1 MGSGVGGMAP
11 GMAPGMGFMPG
22 VNVDPQA
29 HLQQHVNS
37 HAVASM
43 AATLESERAS
53 HSAALE
59 GERSTMQEERDAVR
73 REREGLEA
81 ERARWKENMET
92 EQAQSGKK
100 QAVQIA
106 RTVLSRLLN
115 RSKAAALY
123 TWKMEVLGYRLQ
135 RKASTMKRTAVAAA
149 EETHG
154 QIVTR
159 MANEVGS
166 LREENAALEGRCVD
180 LEAKIKVITEE
191 NSKMQ
196 AVQIARAVLSRLLN
210 RSKAAALNTWKMKV
224 LGYRLLREAEAKAVE
239 SDAKVKE
246 LREEMEAALRTT
258 KADRVYSTI
267 QRLVHKSMFAK
278 QIKAMNKWKMIVATS
293 RVTQEAETEA
303 EAKLKELAQK
313 YKNKEDRGRRESI
326 ELSDKH
332 GVELVQAQAKTDELE
347 TEMASML
354 QRHKEAV
361 AAAEVEQERIR
372 RSSMTA
378 DQQGAARL
386 VAAQEEKITLERE
399 MTEMLAKVTE
409 AAEEEKQRLRRA
421 SVTLQDKYAVDLIR
435 AQQEKEDLQK
445 EMEAA
450 LERSKKISV
459 RGTMQRIVHQAMYA
473 KQIKAMN
480 TWKLFATN
488 SRAHDL
494 LGKIKRQGAREQ
506 DQLAVQLQ
514 RARGEATDM
523 QTKMEEM
530 VQRQQTM
537 LRDREDRVRRESIEL
552 SNKHGVEL
560 VQAQAKTEELET
572 EMASLLRRHKEAV
585 AAAEVEQE
593 RMRRSS
599 MTADEAGAM
608 ELAAAQEEKRRLE
621 HEMRDMLEKVTEAA
635 ETEKSRLRRDS
646 IALQDKYAVDLV
658 RAQQEKE
665 DMRRDMEAA
674 LEAGRGEMEK
684 LAQKAQAKTNA
695 LETEMAAML
704 QRHKEMAETA
714 AAEQESL
721 RRSSVATDEERGVQ
735 LVVAQDEK
743 RRLEQEMKDMLEKVT
758 AAAEEEKRR
767 LRRDST
773 ALQDKWAVDLLR
785 AQQEK
790 ENMRRDMKAAL
801 EASQASL
808 RQSKEGRARATMQRI
823 VHHGMYAKQIKAMN
837 KWKMIIESSRVASA
851 LEAKMEE
858 LAQKY
863 KDKESRIRRESIE
876 LSDKH
881 GVELVRAQAKTHE
894 LEAEMSAMLRTH
906 KEAAA
911 AAEAAQDRLRRSSM
925 TADQQG
931 AARLVAAQEEKIR
944 LEQEMTEMLARVTE
958 AAEEE
963 KQRLRRDS
971 IALQDKYAVDLVR
984 AQQEKEDMRRDMEV
998 ALEVSQAAAAEQAL
1012 MLAEKDST
1020 MQAAKRSSMSLKDKF
1035 ALDKRKTERELT
1047 DTRRALK
1054 TAEAALEEAQ
1064 GEAAKAAHNGAMR
1077 VAGKVWLAWMA
1088 RGRHRL
1094 VSDAMGRWCAVAGIK
1109 GKLVPDGFWA
1119 VRQLKEEQE
1128 ALRLEKADMLA
1139 DVRRLVAKTERDAEK
1154 RFQTREQEHRGL
1166 LLHAKD
1172 GLHKLQLR
1180 LREMQGERD
1189 ALKKMMSD
1197 VDAEG
1202 HHLVASGA
1210 TRVTGAGSPLA
1221 GARRGS
1227 TQSLADE
1234 FHGVVALQQQT
1245 SEAKIRRLEHELD
1258 MLRRRQ
1264 LERDRV
1270 SANDF
1275 TSSEFDDVLKRVR
1288 EASTERAGLEVGSPR
1303 ADVGYKGGYF
1313 CAGMVGGLADTDVF
1327 ALHRGMGRGL
1337 GAAGSAFLDDSETE
1351 GGTSDYSGQ
1360 FSSAASDSEGGG
1372 HRGEGI
1378 TDSYL
1383 MGLGGSSPA
1392 ASPRSHGMGTGVGG
1406 GRPGS
1411 PRVGGGL
1418 VSPLGGDTQ
1427 SVLDQASERRASSRG
1442 SSPVN
1447 AGTTVLEAAANY
1459 PALAQLGQP
1468 PARVAIAEKTTQG
1481 GEEKA
1486 ATTTQAA
1493 SSGGVRP
1500 QRRESFTMRATA
1512 LSVGDAPAAAG
1523 GGEDD
1528 RSSSKLGDMLS
1539 DLASARKSG
1548 KKWETERTRAQSTEA
1563 TEEKEKEKEA
1573 DSEQQGEWNEET
1585 WGVFGGKAAA
1595 TSATNDTPSKEEEE
1609 APTEEE
1615 APQEA
1620 TEATVTLTY
1629 DMDFD
1634 ELMNDPAA
1642 KAAFEASVIAEMVAS
1657 AGVSADDVE
1666 IAEILPGSVIIVLKV
1681 KKPPGDTRPI
1691 EGILDQ
1697 FMENTTL
1704 DTSAIQT
1711 AVVGEAGE
1719 AGGGVDMDAK
1729 AEAAKAKAESAAKEE
1744 KRLAAEAAEARGK
1757 RQAEVAAAA
1766 AKAEEER
1773 LAKEAEAERA
1783 RLAAEASE
1791 AERKRQ
1797 AAAVAAAKASIAAQ
1811 RRPSLA
1817 ASVANSMGSALSS
1830 QGSMAGSLS
1839 QLKTEFQGDIFDRDD
1854 GIFGGAGSPASA
1866 ASAASSPSADAG
1878 GRSRTASLN
1887 SLSQLKPERDLFDRD
1902 VSDAIFDDDD
1912 VTVSDTGL
1920 SQGETDGG
1928 GDDMNN
1934 RNSFFKAPK
1943 GPGAASK
1950 AKLVVGGMVDDTTDD
1965 DSEGGGSGW
1974 RG

>member
-1 MGSGVGGMAP
+1 M
-11 GMAPGMGFMPG
+11 
-22 VNVDPQA
+22 
-29 HLQQHVNS
+29 
-37 HAVASM
+37 
-43 AATLESERAS
+43 
-53 HSAALE
+53 
-59 GERSTMQEERDAVR
+59 
-73 REREGLEA
+73 
-81 ERARWKENMET
+81 
-92 EQAQSGKK
+92 
-100 QAVQIA
+100 
-106 RTVLSRLLN
+106 
-115 RSKAAALY
+115 
-123 TWKMEVLGYRLQ
+123 
-135 RKASTMKRTAVAAA
+135 
-149 EETHG
+149 
-154 QIVTR
+154 
-159 MANEVGS
+159 
-166 LREENAALEGRCVD
+166 
-180 LEAKIKVITEE
+180 
-191 NSKMQ
+191 
-196 AVQIARAVLSRLLN
+196 
-210 RSKAAALNTWKMKV
+210 
-224 LGYRLLREAEAKAVE
+224 
-239 SDAKVKE
+239 
-246 LREEMEAALRTT
+246 
-258 KADRVYSTI
+258 
-267 QRLVHKSMFAK
+267 
-278 QIKAMNKWKMIVATS
+278 
-293 RVTQEAETEA
+293 
-303 EAKLKELAQK
+303 
-313 YKNKEDRGRRESI
+313 
-326 ELSDKH
+326 
-332 GVELVQAQAKTDELE
+332 
-347 TEMASML
+347 
-354 QRHKEAV
+354 
-361 AAAEVEQERIR
+361 
-372 RSSMTA
+372 
-378 DQQGAARL
+378 
-386 VAAQEEKITLERE
+386 
-399 MTEMLAKVTE
+399 
-409 AAEEEKQRLRRA
+409 
-421 SVTLQDKYAVDLIR
+421 
-435 AQQEKEDLQK
+435 
-445 EMEAA
+445 
-450 LERSKKISV
+450 
-459 RGTMQRIVHQAMYA
+459 
-473 KQIKAMN
+473 
-480 TWKLFATN
+480 
-488 SRAHDL
+488 
-494 LGKIKRQGAREQ
+494 
-506 DQLAVQLQ
+506 
-514 RARGEATDM
+514 
-523 QTKMEEM
+523 
-530 VQRQQTM
+530 
-537 LRDREDRVRRESIEL
+537 
-552 SNKHGVEL
+552 
-560 VQAQAKTEELET
+560 
-572 EMASLLRRHKEAV
+572 
-585 AAAEVEQE
+585 
-593 RMRRSS
+593 
-599 MTADEAGAM
+599 
-608 ELAAAQEEKRRLE
+608 
-621 HEMRDMLEKVTEAA
+621 
-635 ETEKSRLRRDS
+635 
-646 IALQDKYAVDLV
+646 
-658 RAQQEKE
+658 
-665 DMRRDMEAA
+665 
-674 LEAGRGEMEK
+674 
-684 LAQKAQAKTNA
+684 
-695 LETEMAAML
+695 
-704 QRHKEMAETA
+704 
-714 AAEQESL
+714 
-721 RRSSVATDEERGVQ
+721 
-735 LVVAQDEK
+735 
-743 RRLEQEMKDMLEKVT
+743 
-758 AAAEEEKRR
+758 
-767 LRRDST
+767 
-773 ALQDKWAVDLLR
+773 
-785 AQQEK
+785 
-790 ENMRRDMKAAL
+790 
-801 EASQASL
+801 
-808 RQSKEGRARATMQRI
+808 
-823 VHHGMYAKQIKAMN
+823 
-837 KWKMIIESSRVASA
+837 
-851 LEAKMEE
+851 
-858 LAQKY
+858 
-863 KDKESRIRRESIE
+863 
-876 LSDKH
+876 
-881 GVELVRAQAKTHE
+881 
-894 LEAEMSAMLRTH
+894 
-906 KEAAA
+906 
-911 AAEAAQDRLRRSSM
+911 
-925 TADQQG
+925 
-931 AARLVAAQEEKIR
+931 
-944 LEQEMTEMLARVTE
+944 
-958 AAEEE
+958 
-963 KQRLRRDS
+963 
-971 IALQDKYAVDLVR
+971 DLVR

-1563 TEEKEKEKEA
+1563 TEEKEKEA
-1573 DSEQQGEWNEET
+1573 GSEQQGEWNEET

-1595 TSATNDTPSKEEEE
+1595 TSATSATPSKEEEE

-1711 AVVGEAGE
+1711 AVVPPPAATPAAVVGEAGE
-1719 AGGGVDMDAK
+1719 AGGVVDM
-1729 AEAAKAKAESAAKEE
+1729 
-1744 KRLAAEAAEARGK
+1744 AAEAAEAAGARGK

-1797 AAAVAAAKASIAAQ
+1797 AAAVAAAKASIA

-1830 QGSMAGSLS
+1830 QGSVTGSLS

-1965 DSEGGGSGW
+1965 DSEGGGVGLARLTDEDHARFEAIAEGKSKGSAAATSGGRSGGGNMV
-1974 RG
+1974 RGGGTRGGGGGSGRTPPGQAGQKGVQSERDTYGNSRNSRRKSSVMSEQGSVAGSVAGDGPDITDADVEKMADRMSLLLTSAYGQDKTDKITEGLMSNMDSRDVGKVLTSMKATESEDVHLVMFHDGDGYGGGGGMTTDDDSDRGHYY